1 MITLGKDITLSLK
14 EPNNCLLISQ
24 RPKNGV
30 IEAKLDLKIVKCSQ
44 PQSTICIRQKNDPV
58 DVITAPPPPR
68 FPCQPKANEKR
79 TSDRTRRKR
88 NVRGTLTQ
96 NSKMNLNAAYHIAY
110 LRVMNRVRL
119 WYMFQV
125 NLRTPDWIA
134 GKNVTISKELVNG
147 VAQWAFVALK
157 RRTGMTL
164 PMVAMEPLVAKLSM
178 NVS

>member
-1 MITLGKDITLSLK
+1 
-14 EPNNCLLISQ
+14 
-24 RPKNGV
+24 
-30 IEAKLDLKIVKCSQ
+30 
-44 PQSTICIRQKNDPV
+44 
-58 DVITAPPPPR
+58 
-68 FPCQPKANEKR
+68 
-79 TSDRTRRKR
+79 
-88 NVRGTLTQ
+88 
-96 NSKMNLNAAYHIAY
+96 
-110 LRVMNRVRL
+110 MNRVRL

-134 GKNVTISKELVNG
+134 GQNVTISKELVNG